1 MLMLVFGDNDRKA
14 RELWTRTPPWQGFY
28 DWQYVLDTIT
38 NQQQTTGEQQ

>member
-14 RELWTRTPPWQGFY
+14 RELWKRTPPWQGFY